1 MKKFLFFAAYA
12 AAVLVLA
19 SCGNGKTSAPKET
32 EKSPYTKVT
41 SVEGVPGYSIAD
53 YEESLAGV
61 VSKGQVLLNAEK
73 DEVMRSS
80 TITYDKAGG
89 YFIGTQSERT
99 SLYFPK
105 NKVGFYAM
113 SDYVLA
119 DGIILIKSYV
129 DEYAETFWGA
139 YSTQKNDTILKQENK
154 KLVLLQSSAKEYSFL
169 IPYENGNWLKVDK
182 SGKGIAEVTPAQA
195 RRLKGWQKD
204 KEAFLIKQ

>member
-1 MKKFLFFAAYA
+1 MKKLLFFTAYVA
-12 AAVLVLA
+12 VVLVFA
-19 SCGNGKTSAPKET
+19 SCGNSKTSAPKEE

-80 TITYDKAGG
+80 TITYDKAGE

-139 YSTQKNDTILKQENK
+139 YSTQKNDTILKPENK

-169 IPYENGNWLKVDK
+169 IPYENGNWLKVEK